1 MRMISLRR
9 LLSKLTLIALAGGGG
24 ADALA
29 ADANADTGSEQA
41 AELGAEEHVDP
52 RDAGALLGRS
62 LAQALDEMPAL
73 AATHVATSWA
83 LAEDPLRRSAVAHA
97 LEWTFPLFG
106 DSAILEHLSRDTDP
120 HIRIA
125 CARAVWVRRR
135 SGIDHAVFARL
146 ADDPDPEVRAIAARA
161 GLQ

>member
-29 ADANADTGSEQA
+29 ADASADTGCEQTA
-41 AELGAEEHVDP
+41 DVATEEHVDP

-62 LAQALDEMPAL
+62 LAQALDEMTPL

-83 LAEDPLRRSAVAHA
+83 LADDPLRRTAIAHA
-97 LEWTFPLFG
+97 LEWAFPLFG
-106 DSAILEHLSRDTDP
+106 DAAILEHLSRDADP

-135 SGIDHAVFARL
+135 NGIDHAVLARL
-146 ADDPDPEVRAIAARA
+146 AADPDPEVRAIATRG